1 MPSKKPTYKK
11 PRNKKDTLSSS
22 EWQLLLILRDLESQL
37 SKKEKQMNIV
47 QWIRKRVEELE
58 KRTGW

>member
-1 MPSKKPTYKK
+1 MRKKS
-11 PRNKKDTLSSS
+11 TLNSS
-22 EWQLLLILRDLESQL
+22 EWQLLLVLRDLESEL

-47 QWIRKRVEELE
+47 QWIRKRVKELE

>member
-1 MPSKKPTYKK
+1 M
-11 PRNKKDTLSSS
+11 KKDTLSSS
-22 EWQLLLILRDLESQL
+22 EWQLLLVLRDLETEL

-47 QWIRKRVEELE
+47 QWIRKRVKELE

>member
-1 MPSKKPTYKK
+1 MKKS
-11 PRNKKDTLSSS
+11 TLNTN
-22 EWQLLLILRDLESQL
+22 EWQLLLVLRDLESQL

-47 QWIRKRVEELE
+47 KWIRKRVKELE

>member
-1 MPSKKPTYKK
+1 MRKKS
-11 PRNKKDTLSSS
+11 TLNSH
-22 EWQLLLILRDLESQL
+22 EWQLLLVLRDLESQL

>member
-1 MPSKKPTYKK
+1 MKKG
-11 PRNKKDTLSSS
+11 TLSSS
-22 EWQLLLILRDLESQL
+22 EWQLLLILRDLESQS

-47 QWIRKRVEELE
+47 QWIRKTVEELE

>member
-1 MPSKKPTYKK
+1 MRKKS
-11 PRNKKDTLSSS
+11 TLNSS

-37 SKKEKQMNIV
+37 SKKEKQMNVV

>member
-1 MPSKKPTYKK
+1 MKKG
-11 PRNKKDTLSSS
+11 TLSSS
-22 EWQLLLILRDLESQL
+22 EWQLLLVLRDLETEL

-47 QWIRKRVEELE
+47 QWIRKRVKELE

>member
-1 MPSKKPTYKK
+1 MLKG
-11 PRNKKDTLSSS
+11 TLSSS
-22 EWQLLLILRDLESQL
+22 EWQLLLVLRDLETEL

-47 QWIRKRVEELE
+47 QWIRKRREELE

>member
-1 MPSKKPTYKK
+1 MS
-11 PRNKKDTLSSS
+11 LSSK
-22 EWQLLLILRDLESQL
+22 EWQLLLVLQELEYEL
-37 SKKEKQMNIV
+37 SKKEKQMNVV

>member
-1 MPSKKPTYKK
+1 MKKG
-11 PRNKKDTLSSS
+11 TLDSH
-22 EWQLLLILRDLESQL
+22 EWQLLLVLRDLESEL

-47 QWIRKRVEELE
+47 QWIRKRVKELE

>member
-1 MPSKKPTYKK
+1 MKKS
-11 PRNKKDTLSSS
+11 TLNTN
-22 EWQLLLILRDLESQL
+22 EWQLLLVLRDLESQL

-47 QWIRKRVEELE
+47 QWIRKRVEDLE